1 MEIVRLIRIAKR
13 LATEPKSIFT
23 YARAAFEIFYRNF
36 AAGTLV
42 FTEGNKDSAAL
53 ILYAPGQTEP
63 AYSSFNAGIAKYLVK
78 SGFQVK
84 RFDFKP
90 IINKSR
96 PNLDDSAIDLFC
108 SQLINLANKESKS
121 WGKPIIL
128 MGKSFGGAIA
138 SKVLENTC
146 AVGCIAIGYPF
157 FSPLT
162 KWNRINH
169 LPGIQK
175 KLIIIQGSEDS
186 QGGRDEIE
194 EASLSSS
201 TEIKWIQNAD
211 HGFKTNSSPEQD
223 EIKYNELL
231 QACSDA
237 CNTIISNCDHRQ
249 CAIGFKSGINE

>member
-1 MEIVRLIRIAKR
+1 
-13 LATEPKSIFT
+13 
-23 YARAAFEIFYRNF
+23 
-36 AAGTLV
+36 
-42 FTEGNKDSAAL
+42 
-53 ILYAPGQTEP
+53 
-63 AYSSFNAGIAKYLVK
+63 
-78 SGFQVK
+78 
-84 RFDFKP
+84 
-90 IINKSR
+90 
-96 PNLDDSAIDLFC
+96 
-108 SQLINLANKESKS
+108 
-121 WGKPIIL
+121 

-157 FSPLT
+157 FNPLT